1 MINTTNFI
9 RSPSPPKGTKAAM
22 KTRSRKAGA
31 ADMVA
36 GDKVMGALPTPK
48 PPKDVVSVKR
58 PR

>member
-9 RSPSPPKGTKAAM
+9 RSPTPPKGIKGAM

-31 ADMVA
+31 SDMA
-36 GDKVMGALPTPK
+36 EGDKATSVMPRPRA
-48 PPKDVVSVKR
+48 PKDVLTVKR